1 ERMARMFEPGAKVY
15 GVSVNTSSM
24 DAAEA
29 TAYLAQL
36 SGRLGLPAVDA
47 VRTGVGPIVDALL
60 GG

>member
-1 ERMARMFEPGAKVY
+1 MRARVGALA
-15 GVSVNTSSM
+15 